1 MTKEL
6 TIECPKCNHVFS
18 ADEALQ
24 KHLKNKQEQIT
35 KQLKEQEKKISQK
48 IRADFE
54 KNAGEHLDFFIPKLL
69 QFFCFIPSSITQINL
84 IISLRLNKS

>member
-54 KNAGEHLDFFIPKLL
+54 KK
-69 QFFCFIPSSITQINL
+69 C
-84 IISLRLNKS
+84 

>member
-54 KNAGEHLDFFIPKLL
+54 KNAEFCSKINNFRRDFRRILPE
-69 QFFCFIPSSITQINL
+69 C
-84 IISLRLNKS
+84 R